1 MAAAPALTWPRGAR
15 SGLGGFGAG
24 MSVLASPRMG
34 GPPGLGGGMGGG
46 MGGGFG
52 ARGGQPGFSG
62 RGGGRD
68 AGIPRGTKV
77 TISKGPFR

>member
-1 MAAAPALTWPRGAR
+1 
-15 SGLGGFGAG
+15 

-34 GPPGLGGGMGGG
+34 GPPGMSGGMS
-46 MGGGFG
+46 GGFG